1 MKTSID
7 CIPCFIRQALDG
19 IRMLTDDQAVH
30 EAVVCEVLSRTST
43 MDFSQPPPKMGQ
55 IIHQLIRNAS
65 GIQDPYREIKNN
77 CNRLALGLYPE
88 LKTCVDRSPDRFETA
103 VRLAIAGNIID
114 FGTSSQVDDDTIHMS
129 IDSALVQPVDKLK
142 VEKLRKEIEKAE
154 KILYLGD
161 NSGEIVFDRVFIEE
175 LPREKITF
183 AVRGAPTIND
193 ATREDAKKTGLTSLV
208 TVIDNGTDVPG
219 TMLES
224 CSGEFRKVFDSTDLV
239 IAKGQGN
246 YETLSDVEKNIF
258 FLFKVKCP
266 VVAKDSGCAVGDLVI
281 ESN

>member
-1 MKTSID
+1 
-7 CIPCFIRQALDG
+7 
-19 IRMLTDDQAVH
+19 MLTDDQAVH
-30 EAVVCEVLSRTST
+30 EAVVREVLSRTST

-65 GIQDPYREIKNN
+65 DNQDPYREIKNN

-88 LKTCVDRSPDRFETA
+88 LKARVDRSQDCFETA

-129 IDSALVQPVDKLK
+129 IDCALVQPVDKLA
-142 VEKLRKEIEKAE
+142 VDRLRNEIERAE

-246 YETLSDVEKNIF
+246 YETLNDVEKNIF